1 LMGSWFRFRATGRA
15 EEGPS
20 AKVAS
25 HGSRK
30 NSRVG
35 REPLPQGIGQV
46 ARLLTREGDAVR
58 VFAEV
63 REGAETGEGCH

>member
-1 LMGSWFRFRATGRA
+1 MSRAKIPVWVESPFHT
-15 EEGPS
+15 
-20 AKVAS
+20 
-25 HGSRK
+25 
-30 NSRVG
+30 
-35 REPLPQGIGQV
+35 LPQGIGQV